1 MSCCTR
7 WPARLWENWIFFKM
21 ISLYIKIVLLHRMT
35 YGLIMLQDGLIILG
49 DLLSCEKF
57 ITFSRW
63 FHCIKRPTHQLKNW
77 RFFKMVW
84 NTDMETTGC
93 SLMLDMNDMSLKISV
108 LTLNH
113 LTYHLATIHFFSAF
127 KTKKKKPSQVH
138 GFQPMVKHHLPT
150 KTH

>member
-1 MSCCTR
+1 
-7 WPARLWENWIFFKM
+7 
-21 ISLYIKIVLLHRMT
+21 
-35 YGLIMLQDGLIILG
+35 
-49 DLLSCEKF
+49 
-57 ITFSRW
+57 
-63 FHCIKRPTHQLKNW
+63 
-77 RFFKMVW
+77 
-84 NTDMETTGC
+84 METTGC